1 MAFSEIDSF
10 VEKFKHLWHAGIKA
24 SLNVESFDGEAC
36 VTLQAGLGNIPP
48 PYRFQSYHPRPPRGP
63 AYERR
68 QEKRKA
74 ARQAPAAVRESL
86 PEASNDNN
94 ASNTTDQVVNDDEE
108 SDTLRHEAALA
119 AEAIDNNEIIVIS
132 KKAEEAPENLSIS
145 ENGKIEAERAPFVC
159 ELCDFVSNWKN
170 GLNIHLSRKH
180 GDIEQL
186 DGHNDSS
193 FSDEKYYNSRHYWE
207 KGRLGTVYQTY
218 LDANEIIDKSDLSE
232 DDKFIE
238 KKKLLNARKSAL
250 GQNKHNFKNFPP
262 WNIPTD
268 KRRA

>member
-48 PYRFQSYHPRPPRGP
+48 PYQFPSYHPRPPRGP

-94 ASNTTDQVVNDDEE
+94 ANNTTDQVVNDDEE

-119 AEAIDNNEIIVIS
+119 AEAIE
-132 KKAEEAPENLSIS
+132 KAEEAPKNLSKS
-145 ENGKIEAERAPFVC
+145 ENGKIEAERAPTEFVC
-159 ELCDFVSNWKN
+159 EICDFVSNWKT
-170 GLNIHLSRKH
+170 GLSIHLSRKH
-180 GDIEQL
+180 GNIEQL
-186 DGHNDSS
+186 DGQI
-193 FSDEKYYNSRHYWE
+193 R
-207 KGRLGTVYQTY
+207 
-218 LDANEIIDKSDLSE
+218 
-232 DDKFIE
+232 
-238 KKKLLNARKSAL
+238 
-250 GQNKHNFKNFPP
+250 
-262 WNIPTD
+262 
-268 KRRA
+268 

>member
-48 PYRFQSYHPRPPRGP
+48 PYQFSSYPPRPPRVP

-68 QEKRKA
+68 QERRKA
-74 ARQAPAAVRESL
+74 ARQAPTAVRESL
-86 PEASNDNN
+86 PEASGDNN

-108 SDTLRHEAALA
+108 SDTLRHEVALA
-119 AEAIDNNEIIVIS
+119 AEAIDDNEIS

-145 ENGKIEAERAPFVC
+145 ENGKIEAERAPTEFVC
-159 ELCDFVSNWKN
+159 EICDFVSNWKT
-170 GLNIHLSRKH
+170 GLSIHLSRKH
-180 GDIEQL
+180 GNIEQL

-193 FSDEKYYNSRHYWE
+193 FSYENVIALVITGKQEDLVK
-207 KGRLGTVYQTY
+207 YQTY
-218 LDANEIIDKSDLSE
+218 FDGSEIIDKS
-232 DDKFIE
+232 E
-238 KKKLLNARKSAL
+238 KENC
-250 GQNKHNFKNFPP
+250 
-262 WNIPTD
+262 
-268 KRRA
+268 